1 LGFHLFFS
9 SDPPDVTKWLS
20 GLPPETG
27 TNAMHGHPVRTI
39 RLFQKPHGSDI
50 IYRLTVYFPYLLSL
64 PAFAALQPA
73 VSSRNRF
80 MFGFLLPSTV
90 APLLGLTGDFY
101 ELGSL
106 TLFQAWPG
114 QAGNNRLLISDDL
127 FRILSRQFWVI
138 QEQA

>member
-1 LGFHLFFS
+1 
-9 SDPPDVTKWLS
+9 
-20 GLPPETG
+20 
-27 TNAMHGHPVRTI
+27 MHGHPVRTI
-39 RLFQKPHGSDI
+39 RLFLKPHGSDI
-50 IYRLTVYFPYLLSL
+50 IYRVTIYFPYLLSL
-64 PAFAALQPA
+64 PTFAALQPA

-80 MFGFLLPSTV
+80 MFGFLLPCAV
-90 APLLGLTGDFY
+90 APLLGLAGDFY